1 MTERKRWQH
10 EEVNLFSCDAEF
22 EFGQVVKTFPGGYPL
37 HLTLKQ
43 NTPAF
48 PFDLNRILIW
58 GSFSASE
65 YYLDTQMVTESFVK
79 RS

>member
-22 EFGQVVKTFPGGYPL
+22 EFGQLVRTFPGGYPL

-48 PFDLNRILIW
+48 LFDLNCILIW